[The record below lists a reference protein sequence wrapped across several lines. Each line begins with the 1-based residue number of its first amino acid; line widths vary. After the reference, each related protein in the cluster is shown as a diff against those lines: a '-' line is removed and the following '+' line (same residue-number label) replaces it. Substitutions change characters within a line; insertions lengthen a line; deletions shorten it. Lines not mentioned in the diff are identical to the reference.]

1 VVVKYGSLP
10 FREQVDFFRQKINL
24 PTQSWT
30 DLWEGMH
37 SRAFVVAGAMREDL
51 LTDFRAAVDKAIAE
65 GTTLREFR
73 KDFDAIVEKHGW
85 SYNGGAGWR
94 SRVIY
99 ETNLRMSHAAGRE
112 AQMADPELRKRRP
125 FGLYRHGGSED
136 PRPEH
141 LALDGLVLPLDDPFW
156 EQWTPPNGWGC
167 KCKKFMVSQADVDR
181 LGLTVA
187 DKAPDI
193 PTETRTVGV
202 NGPSPRTVTVPKG
215 IDPGFAYNPGTAAQ
229 GRRLPEEV
237 MEGWR
242 KRKADAWEQLSVGG
256 WQAYQRPGV
265 IPLDVPK
272 VALGLSVVGE
282 ERLRVTL
289 GRILGGEEKVFRP
302 GGVPVNVNAAV
313 LARHVDSGRSIYL
326 PLLIETL
333 EQPFEVWATFERH
346 KGTGKVELRTRVLKA
361 FDLKGKAKGMLVVA
375 QARKGQM
382 EGWTVIPSPPGYL
395 EGQRKGRLL
404 YGR

>member
-1 VVVKYGSLP
+1 MVLKYGALP

-24 PTQSWT
+24 PTQSWS

-37 SRAFVVAGAMREDL
+37 SRAFVMAGAMREDL
-51 LTDFRAAVDKAIAE
+51 LTDFRTAVDKAIAE

-73 KDFDAIVEKHGW
+73 KDFDAIVERHGW
-85 SYNGGAGWR
+85 SYNGGPGWR

-125 FGLYRHGGSED
+125 LGLYRHGGSED

-167 KCKKFMVSQADVDR
+167 KCKKLMVSQTDVDR
-181 LGLTVA
+181 MGLQVA

-202 NGPSPRTVTVPKG
+202 KGPSPRTVTVPKG

-242 KRKADAWEQLSVGG
+242 KQKADAWEPLSPGNWQTYGRPENLPLEVPTVG
-256 WQAYQRPGV
+256 PG
-265 IPLDVPK
+265 PALDGEK
-272 VALGLSVVGE
+272 ALRNALE
-282 ERLRVTL
+282 T
-289 GRILGGEEKVFRP
+289 ILGGEEKVFRP
-302 GGVPVNVNAAV
+302 GGIPVNVSAAV
-313 LARHVDSGRSIYL
+313 LARHIDPKRSTHL
-326 PLLIETL
+326 PLLSETL
-333 EQPFEVWATFERH
+333 DNPFEVWATFERH
-346 KGTGKVELRTRVLKA
+346 KGTGKVELRARIVKA
-361 FDLKGKAKGMLVVA
+361 FALQGRKKGMLVVA
-375 QARKGQM
+375 QARKGQL
-382 EGWTVIPSPPGYL
+382 EGWTLIPATLGYL